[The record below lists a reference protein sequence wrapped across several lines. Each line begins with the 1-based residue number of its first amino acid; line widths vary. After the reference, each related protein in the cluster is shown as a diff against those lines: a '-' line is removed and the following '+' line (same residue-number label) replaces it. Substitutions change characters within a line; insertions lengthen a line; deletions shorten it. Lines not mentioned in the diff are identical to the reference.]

1 MKKIILSLTIGMIGF
16 LNGFSANTVTTV
28 EQVTGGVT
36 VSGNVDYTIT
46 STEPFTTAGSVDIT
60 NTEHAVVI
68 IKSIK

>member
-46 STEPFTTAGSVDIT
+46 ST
-60 NTEHAVVI
+60 
-68 IKSIK
+68 